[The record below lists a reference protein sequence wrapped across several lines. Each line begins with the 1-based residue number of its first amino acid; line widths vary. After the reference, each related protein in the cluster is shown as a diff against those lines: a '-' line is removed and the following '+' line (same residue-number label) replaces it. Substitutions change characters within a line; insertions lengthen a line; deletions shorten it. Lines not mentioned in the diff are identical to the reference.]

1 MKKYCAGH
9 ASYFCRRVT
18 ASCCFTDASRVTAVF
33 FRHFFMRHHFF
44 TSRVT
49 YNFFSNAL
57 KFVFPWHK
65 YTPLKTCF
73 NANTDGRRTATFHPS
88 LRSDS
93 TLLLA
98 VNLYPSPWRPSH
110 PSWRSISTPPI
121 DHIPPSSLR
130 STSTLPPGDHLTHP
144 GGHPPPAC
152 GVSRGER

>member
-73 NANTDGRRTATFHPS
+73 NGNTDGRRTATFHPS

-98 VNLYPSPWRPSH
+98 VNLYPSP
-110 PSWRSISTPPI
+110 
-121 DHIPPSSLR
+121 
-130 STSTLPPGDHLTHP
+130 GGHLTNP
-144 GGHPPPAC
+144 GGQLPSLPSVKLIIPTNPPPPHPPAPPAC